1 MEYLKKLFNAFT
13 ISLCAFGLLTLV
25 ASSIMY
31 VNSYEARQ
39 AYYKM
44 EKYCENIDN
53 EQDENKISV
62 CNGYYKTHVE
72 VSKRIS
78 TKLPKTIILGFICIF
93 AISISLDILLEI
105 FIPNKNVSNVI
116 NCILSAFLVA
126 IPVIIWEMNA
136 FIFVVFLLFIYAI
149 IKIILRKNLTLKKQL
164 IFFGILNLIVPF
176 LLFNIEIYPENV
188 FSSGYS
194 YNVSYYGYLI
204 ICILIN
210 AAIYFGFYFY
220 DKYNKPKKKV
230 TRKKYLNV

>member
-1 MEYLKKLFNAFT
+1 MEYLKKLFNAFV
-13 ISLCAFGLLTLV
+13 IALCAYGLLMIV
-25 ASSIMY
+25 ATSIMY
-31 VNSYEARQ
+31 YSSYGTRQ
-39 AYYKM
+39 EYIKV
-44 EKYCENIDN
+44 KNQCENVDSTTD
-53 EQDENKISV
+53 EQTEMY
-62 CNGYYKTHVE
+62 CQGYYKTRTE
-72 VSKRIS
+72 IS
-78 TKLPKTIILGFICIF
+78 NEIITGLPRELIVGFICIF

-176 LLFNIEIYPENV
+176 LLFNIEIYPDNI
-188 FSSGYS
+188 FSSYG

-230 TRKKYLNV
+230 KRKKYLNI